1 MERDGKPRKRSKTA
15 ATPNSSQETPEK
27 VVEIS
32 DNNKKDSS
40 DSNKG
45 DKSSQNKKIKKEKSR
60 KEKDKIIVSKLA
72 KSDRPHRE
80 RSPEKSK
87 EVLRT
92 INEIEDYRLSLNKPS
107 TTSTLDRKT
116 LRSISQPNPPSNL
129 SELTNAYNYSTNSSN
144 GSHSSRVSAINKKQL
159 KRSSTA
165 REHQTSTASTD
176 RIPRISENKS
186 NTLRLHSSDSKNR
199 FSSNNDLTVFDN
211 LGYDKSP
218 SGLTSG
224 SSGSESLGAIG
235 TLNSG
240 SKQRQRRISSGSH
253 SLSEQLREQLES
265 QLRRERGS
273 SNYSL
278 MELTSLSDSDCSS
291 EDKRKSPPTQT
302 QSLSEESCNEAAAG
316 GGGSHGRRTARNSIA
331 GGGTNPFSWDTD
343 FSEGETTGST
353 AVAAGSSG
361 AAAWP
366 GGPKDV
372 PITGWEK
379 GGGDGGG
386 GEISKDDIGWDTED
400 EGSMPQFAANMYV
413 RLPNSVTLQS
423 PENSLSGK
431 GYI

>member
-1 MERDGKPRKRSKTA
+1 M
-15 ATPNSSQETPEK
+15 
-27 VVEIS
+27 
-32 DNNKKDSS
+32 
-40 DSNKG
+40 
-45 DKSSQNKKIKKEKSR
+45 
-60 KEKDKIIVSKLA
+60 A

-165 REHQTSTASTD
+165 REHQTSAASTD

-265 QLRRERGS
+265 QLRREKGS

-302 QSLSEESCNEAAAG
+302 QSLSEESCNEAVAG
-316 GGGSHGRRTARNSIA
+316 SNHSRTARNSIA
-331 GGGTNPFSWDTD
+331 GGGTNPFNWDTD
-343 FSEGETTGST
+343 FSEGETGST
-353 AVAAGSSG
+353 AVAGSG
-361 AAAWP
+361 GAAWP
-366 GGPKDV
+366 GGPRDV
-372 PITGWEK
+372 PNTGWEK
-379 GGGDGGG
+379 GEGDD

-423 PENSLSGK
+423 QENSLSGK
-431 GYI
+431 GYILHVKQKNIFYFRQIFK